1 VTPAYHID
9 PRNRSISLIDEP
21 LELPA
26 NGVAIQGLGIVH
38 SDPMSIM
45 QPGINPWFFEPLG
58 MMLGPAIVTEP
69 VVPEHVIHRLTTWV
83 RATMVINQATL
94 IIPYR

>member
-1 VTPAYHID
+1 MKAYLID
-9 PRNRSISLIDEP
+9 PRNRSISMIDEP

-26 NGVAIQGLGIVH
+26 HDVAIRGLGIVH

-83 RATMVINQATL
+83 RVTMVINEATV
-94 IIPYR
+94 IIPYRN